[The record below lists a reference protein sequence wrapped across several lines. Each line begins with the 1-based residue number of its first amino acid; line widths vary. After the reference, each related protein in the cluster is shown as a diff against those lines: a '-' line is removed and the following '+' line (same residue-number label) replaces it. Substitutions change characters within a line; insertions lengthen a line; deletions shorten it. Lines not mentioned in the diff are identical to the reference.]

1 MRRSAVALLARGS
14 RAAEIDKLSLKSWR
28 CGGTGGSSGS
38 RASEGGNPFHRCVHG
53 ATACRQQE
61 DPKPVPLRKLK
72 DSFLDGT
79 SSSYLE
85 ELEERY
91 RSDPKSVDTSWASFF
106 RSMDLGVAPEAVAE
120 AYDSWEKGEV
130 SSPLAQ
136 AAISNQTIQE
146 SQKFLMLVRAYQIL
160 GHHAANLDP
169 LGLSEL

>member
-106 RSMDLGVAPEAVAE
+106 RSMDLGVAPEAVAPPI
-120 AYDSWEKGEV
+120 
-130 SSPLAQ
+130 SS
-136 AAISNQTIQE
+136 
-146 SQKFLMLVRAYQIL
+146 
-160 GHHAANLDP
+160 
-169 LGLSEL
+169 